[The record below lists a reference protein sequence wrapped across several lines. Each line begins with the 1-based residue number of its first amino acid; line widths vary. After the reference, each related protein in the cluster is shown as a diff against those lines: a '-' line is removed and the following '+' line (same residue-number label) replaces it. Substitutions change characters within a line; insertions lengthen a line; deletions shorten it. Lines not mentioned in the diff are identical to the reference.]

1 MCGAFLCE
9 VIDKVK
15 RVCTHL
21 LTRMAYKEYEACYVI
36 LRLSISR
43 NKERKLLIIL
53 LLIFWAYMLYVKYST
68 E

>member
-1 MCGAFLCE
+1 MCGAFLCK

-21 LTRMAYKEYEACYVI
+21 LTRMAYKEYEACYAI

-53 LLIFWAYMLYVKYST
+53 LLIF
-68 E
+68 